1 MFNSSL
7 PVQWP
12 GWSTCFYFSFIS
24 SFLFFLATRQKNN
37 KFTDRV
43 ASDDDLDTV
52 EPHSYPPVE
61 PLPNFNWK
69 TKEPIKIR
77 PFKPKYH
84 LTMSIQ
90 EGTVSELIE
99 IDKNYLD
106 RINLRKRIMAEHPET
121 VLAAEGCVKP
131 AVDEFYT
138 WLVGTYLPT
147 RYPRMFQLRSSAGE
161 KSTFLHSLVTDETFP
176 LSPEE
181 IPLDT
186 LRVMGGLIEDDLL
199 FLMPSNDGDGYA
211 LRGFVTC
218 FPNGFNTS
226 SKLGLKLRDIHKP
239 VPQYKEKLEKSMD
252 RFFQKLVVGRF
263 IKRANWT
270 ITTTDRMF
278 TASGNHLYEGEEIP
292 QEEVNI
298 NIARLRVERQ
308 FLHRLPQSHAILFS
322 FKTLLYT
329 LPEIKEEG
337 LGEVL
342 AEAIDGLKQGNAPGF
357 HFYKRAAV
365 WGESAKSYLRS

>member
-1 MFNSSL
+1 MHSSNL
-7 PVQWP
+7 PIQWP
-12 GWSTCFYFSFIS
+12 GWSTCFYVSFIS
-24 SFLFFLATRQKNN
+24 SFLLLLVTRQKRSPS
-37 KFTDRV
+37 TGRV
-43 ASDDDLDTV
+43 ASDGQDVV
-52 EPHSYPPVE
+52 EPKNCYPPVE
-61 PLPNFNWK
+61 PLPDFDWK
-69 TKEPIKIR
+69 TKEPIKLR

-106 RINLRKRIMAEHPET
+106 RIKLRRRIIAEHPEA
-121 VLAAEGCVKP
+121 VLAAERCVKP
-131 AVDEFYT
+131 AVDEFYI

-147 RYPRMFQLRSSAGE
+147 RYPRMFQLRRPAGE
-161 KSTFLHSLVTDETFP
+161 KPESLHNLATDETFP
-176 LSPEE
+176 LFPEE
-181 IPLDT
+181 DPLNT

-199 FLMPSNDGDGYA
+199 FLIPSDDGDGFT

-226 SKLGLKLRDIHKP
+226 KKMGLKLRDIHKP

-252 RFFQKLVVGRF
+252 RFFQKLAVGRF

-270 ITTTDRMF
+270 ITTTDQLL

-298 NIARLRVERQ
+298 DTARLRVERQ

-342 AEAIDGLKQGNAPGF
+342 SEAIDGLKQGNAPGF

>member
-1 MFNSSL
+1 MFNSNL
-7 PVQWP
+7 PVQWL
-12 GWSTCFYFSFIS
+12 GWSTCFYFSFLS
-24 SFLFFLATRQKNN
+24 SFLLYIATRQKKN
-37 KFTDRV
+37 KFTDHV
-43 ASDDDLDTV
+43 ASNDQDAV
-52 EPHSYPPVE
+52 KRNSYPPVE
-61 PLPNFNWK
+61 PLPDFDWK

-106 RINLRKRIMAEHPET
+106 RINLRKRIMADHPET
-121 VLAAEGCVKP
+121 VLAAEDCVKP

-147 RYPRMFQLRSSAGE
+147 RYPRMFQLRSSAGG
-161 KSTFLHSLVTDETFP
+161 KQTFLHSLVTDESFS

-181 IPLDT
+181 NPLDI
-186 LRVMGGLIEDDLL
+186 LRAMGGLIEDDLL
-199 FLMPSNDGDGYA
+199 FLMPSDDGDGFT

-226 SKLGLKLRDIHKP
+226 KKLGLKLRDIHKP

-252 RFFQKLVVGRF
+252 RFFQKLEVGRF

-270 ITTTDRMF
+270 ITTTDQLF

-292 QEEVNI
+292 QEEVDI
-298 NIARLRVERQ
+298 NTARVRVERQ

-329 LPEIKEEG
+329 LPEVKEEG

-342 AEAIDGLKQGNAPGF
+342 AEAIDGLKQGNSPGF
-357 HFYKRAAV
+357 HFYKRAAG

>member
-1 MFNSSL
+1 MFNQSL

-24 SFLFFLATRQKNN
+24 SCLFFLATRQKNN
-37 KFTDRV
+37 KFTRSV
-43 ASDDDLDTV
+43 ANDDQDGV
-52 EPHSYPPVE
+52 EPNCYPPVE
-61 PLPNFNWK
+61 PLPDFGWK
-69 TKEPIKIR
+69 TKEPIRIR

-106 RINLRKRIMAEHPET
+106 RIQLRKRIMTEHPET
-121 VLAAEGCVKP
+121 VLAAEDCVKP
-131 AVDEFYT
+131 VVDEFYT
-138 WLVGTYLPT
+138 WLVGAYLPT
-147 RYPRMFQLRSSAGE
+147 RYPRMFQLRPSAGE
-161 KSTFLHSLVTDETFP
+161 KQASLHSLVTDEIFS
-176 LSPEE
+176 LSPEQN
-181 IPLDT
+181 PLDT
-186 LRVMGGLIEDDLL
+186 LRIMGGLVEDDLL
-199 FLMPSNDGDGYA
+199 FLMPSDDEDGFT

-226 SKLGLKLRDIHKP
+226 KKLGLKLRDIHKP

-252 RFFQKLVVGRF
+252 RFFQRLGVGRF

-270 ITTTDRMF
+270 ITTTEQLF

-292 QEEVNI
+292 QEEI
-298 NIARLRVERQ
+298 NIDTARVRVERQ
-308 FLHRLPQSHAILFS
+308 FLHRLPQSRAILFS

-337 LGEVL
+337 LGDVL

-365 WGESAKSYLRS
+365 WGESAKAYLRS

>member
-1 MFNSSL
+1 MFNSNL
-7 PVQWP
+7 PVQWL
-12 GWSTCFYFSFIS
+12 GWSTCFYFSFLS
-24 SFLFFLATRQKNN
+24 SFLLYIATRQKKN
-37 KFTDRV
+37 KFTDHV
-43 ASDDDLDTV
+43 ASNDQDAV
-52 EPHSYPPVE
+52 KRNSYPPVE
-61 PLPNFNWK
+61 PLPDFDWK

-106 RINLRKRIMAEHPET
+106 RINLRKRIMADHPET
-121 VLAAEGCVKP
+121 VLAAEDCVKP

-138 WLVGTYLPT
+138 WLVGTYLPK
-147 RYPRMFQLRSSAGE
+147 RYPRMFQLRSSAGG
-161 KSTFLHSLVTDETFP
+161 KQTFLHSLVTDESFS

-181 IPLDT
+181 NPLDI
-186 LRVMGGLIEDDLL
+186 LRAMGGLIEDDLL
-199 FLMPSNDGDGYA
+199 FLMPSDDGDGFT

-226 SKLGLKLRDIHKP
+226 KKLGLKLRDIHKP

-252 RFFQKLVVGRF
+252 RFFQKLEVGRF

-270 ITTTDRMF
+270 ITTTDQLF
-278 TASGNHLYEGEEIP
+278 TASGNHLYKGEEIP
-292 QEEVNI
+292 QEEVDI
-298 NIARLRVERQ
+298 NTARVRVERQ

-329 LPEIKEEG
+329 LPEVKEEG

-342 AEAIDGLKQGNAPGF
+342 AEAIDGLKQGNSPGF
-357 HFYKRAAV
+357 HFYKRAAG